1 MNEVVN
7 FPTNRTGRFIISK
20 EKNYCETRS
29 QISLSTCSVLH
40 DKGGA

>member
-7 FPTNRTGRFIISK
+7 FPTSRTGRFIISK

-29 QISLSTCSVLH
+29 QICF
-40 DKGGA
+40 DKTMNDGIDKK